1 LKSTNE
7 FWSIAI
13 LVVGIAVFFTTATVS
28 TIRRNRGRRRR
39 SAGTD
44 PVNWW
49 SPSARDGQH
58 GGGHHGGRSGGDGGG
73 HHGGWS
79 GGDGGGH
86 HGGWSGG
93 GDGGS
98 TGGHH
103 G

>member
-13 LVVGIAVFFTTATVS
+13 LVVGILLFFTTATVS
-28 TIRRNRGRRRR
+28 TIRRNRGRRRP
-39 SAGTD
+39 SSGAD

-49 SPSARDGQH
+49 SPSGRDGHH
-58 GGGHHGGRSGGDGGG
+58 GGGHHGG
-73 HHGGWS
+73 HHGGWG

-98 TGGHH
+98 AGGGHH